1 MRLMDYT
8 HSYRLRPD
16 MPQRLHLNTRVERIA
31 RKHDTAAKWLAEN
44 DGARIAA
51 EAEAKRVEAERER
64 AIRIEARRRLAGK
77 LSF

>member
-1 MRLMDYT
+1 
-8 HSYRLRPD
+8 

-51 EAEAKRVEAERER
+51 EAEAKRVEAS
-64 AIRIEARRRLAGK
+64 GNG
-77 LSF
+77 LSG

>member
-1 MRLMDYT
+1 MRLMGYN

-44 DGARIAA
+44 DGKRIAA
-51 EAEAKRVEAERER
+51 ELAEKRAAAERER
-64 AIRIEARRRLAGK
+64 VRLRSIAT
-77 LSF
+77 SVQV